1 MVFDDGSHIRPCS
14 NFGRRVSD
22 RPIDADRK
30 DRRRRGPSTA
40 CSTGRGSRAS
50 MCHALEDRVLQADR
64 FNSPSSRDNVF
75 INSNTRQPSN
85 TRIARRTRESF
96 REEHRHRHRQ
106 RYIRAI
112 IEEKKK
118 MSRKE
123 RWVLLL

>member
-64 FNSPSSRDNVF
+64 FNPPSSRDNVF
-75 INSNTRQPSN
+75 INSNTRQASN

-96 REEHRHRHRQ
+96 RVEHRHRQ
-106 RYIRAI
+106 RYIYARSSSKEI
-112 IEEKKK
+112 G
-118 MSRKE
+118 RKE